1 VLRDNAHDVI
11 SNIRNSFEF
20 TPLEVSHMYTTLH
33 CGSVLTVGI
42 FVLLC
47 TLLLAVN
54 EMQSTRASPSPDG
67 VARKR
72 SSRRASLQNGDL
84 RLESLRRKQQALEV
98 LAHHARRWQL
108 RYGFEM
114 LWCNAYADGTQIAS
128 ELEQHAPAF
137 DFASNKRSHDL
148 LSKEQVEACFKHE
161 REAYAHDIRQLHRQ
175 LEAKDRERAKERA
188 TAAQAAAS
196 TQTELRAIRARLEE
210 ADRDRAALQAAK
222 RSCEELLTASVQL
235 ADERGA
241 TASELHTRLRHAD
254 KLHREQLELE
264 RRQQRLML
272 EEATSERRNLEALEN
287 EQRGK
292 RTVYSIVY
300 IKRISLTAQHQV
312 L

>member
-1 VLRDNAHDVI
+1 
-11 SNIRNSFEF
+11 
-20 TPLEVSHMYTTLH
+20 MLH
-33 CGSVLTVGI
+33 AG
-42 FVLLC
+42 
-47 TLLLAVN
+47 
-54 EMQSTRASPSPDG
+54 ASPSPG
-67 VARKR
+67 AARKR
-72 SSRRASLQNGDL
+72 SGRRASLQNGDL
-84 RLESLRRKQQALEV
+84 RLESVRRKQQALEV

-114 LWCNAYADGTQIAS
+114 LWCNAYADDAQAAS
-128 ELEQHAPAF
+128 EQEHAPAY
-137 DFASNKRSHDL
+137 DVACNKKANDL
-148 LSKEQVEACFKHE
+148 LTKEQVEACFKHE
-161 REAYAHDIRQLHRQ
+161 RQAYAHDIRQLHRQ

-196 TQTELRAIRARLEE
+196 TQTELRALRARLEE

-272 EEATSERRNLEALEN
+272 EEATSERRSLEALEN

-292 RTVYSIVY
+292 YTVF
-300 IKRISLTAQHQV
+300 
-312 L
+312 